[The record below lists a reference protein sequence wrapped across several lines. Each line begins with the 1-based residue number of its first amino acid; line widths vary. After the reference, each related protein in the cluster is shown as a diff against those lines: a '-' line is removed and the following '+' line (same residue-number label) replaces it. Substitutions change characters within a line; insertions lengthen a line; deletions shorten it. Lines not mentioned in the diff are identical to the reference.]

1 MGLYTN
7 TSNYVSREV
16 LDYTTVP
23 TYFTEGNINFQE
35 LGIMAA
41 AECRE
46 NSNAII
52 KAIGINELAYLESTG
67 SSEVIYEASG
77 IGGIFE
83 KIKMVFRK
91 IIEKIKKIFHTFIA
105 KMGSIFSDARVFANK
120 YGKEVAGK
128 WGNVKN
134 NWSISGYKF
143 TLPATA
149 GDNNYISAKAEFNKD
164 KWIKAT
170 DGNQKLLLQFISLG
184 EGSGNGSVIKKAI
197 NGVINEGMSS
207 YYYTDIF
214 NEDDIS
220 LTMAIRNAEKKKKE
234 RQEQEAQQNQQSSAS
249 DKDYKETAETLENA
263 VATAND
269 KKEEIQD
276 KIRASWISSAA
287 KLLNPDVTKVEKL
300 DSSEFTEELFKLFRN
315 GEDSK
320 IDLEKKDID
329 ITEVVQFVKDSDK
342 IKSNIKSTYNA
353 FVSGV
358 DKAIKNIDKEQ
369 KEYLNNDSSKPTD
382 SDYKKCEGSAIQLL
396 TIAQNFLQFDKECG
410 IQYHSA
416 LLQAIKDK
424 VSFYKSIM
432 VKVIGQSKKMTEES
446 YDYSSQYSYDSGS
459 SFMDSVQLV

>member
-52 KAIGINELAYLESTG
+52 KALGVNELAYLESTG

-105 KMGSIFSDARVFANK
+105 KMQSVFGNARVFANK

-134 NWSISGYKF
+134 DWSISGYKF
-143 TLPATA
+143 TLPALYK
-149 GDNNYISAKAEFNKD
+149 DNNYISAKAEFNKD

-214 NEDDIS
+214 NEDIS
-220 LTMAIRNAEKKKKE
+220 PEELQGEPKELQGGEKKK
-234 RQEQEAQQNQQSSAS
+234 SAS
-249 DKDYKETAETLENA
+249 VKNYKETAETLENA
-263 VATAND
+263 VAKAND

-276 KIRASWISSAA
+276 KIRASWINNAA
-287 KLLNPDVTKVEKL
+287 SLLDSDVTDVEKI

-342 IKSNIKSTYNA
+342 IKSNIKSTYNT

-358 DKAIKNIDKEQ
+358 DKAIKNLDKEQ

-446 YDYSSQYSYDSGS
+446 YDYSSQYSYGSGS